1 MRNIIFQF
9 KSIYPVENIIN
20 DKILVE
26 LNSDQLNY
34 NDLMSFFMTKIQ
46 CSIQNVIENLL
57 FIFNNERFSEEKVYN
72 LENNLNVVQIVLKKD
87 ENDLEQK
94 LRVMFNLYGF
104 DSSELHFNREN
115 LENLRMEKR
124 QKLNIEK
131 LKTIQEMRNN
141 LVGNVSEIKEQ
152 DDDDI
157 FVRHNNPFIRDFNGM
172 NLQNNQTTNRRIN
185 FSEFNHGEIM
195 NRQIK
200 EDEEI
205 NKPIPLEEIKF
216 NEEIIE
222 KSNNKTIELFKND
235 NFKTLLKIFNDE
247 PDVFKTFASYIT
259 HGDVQLDYF
268 DDIEET
274 NYDNELEAIK
284 SLEVDIDD
292 ELIIEALKR
301 FKGHIN
307 LSLRYLLTNSV

>member
-1 MRNIIFQF
+1 MKYIIFQF
-9 KSIYPVENIIN
+9 KSIYQVENIIN

-72 LENNLNVVQIVLKKD
+72 LENNLNMVQIVLKKD

-141 LVGNVSEIKEQ
+141 LVGNVGEIKEQ

-172 NLQNNQTTNRRIN
+172 NLQNNQSTNRRIN
-185 FSEFNHGEIM
+185 FSEFNEV
-195 NRQIK
+195 K

-274 NYDNELEAIK
+274 SYDNELEAIK
-284 SLEVDIDD
+284 SLEVDIND
-292 ELIIEALKR
+292 ELIMEALKR

-307 LSLRYLLTNSV
+307 LSLRYLLTNSL

>member
-1 MRNIIFQF
+1 MKYIIFQF

-26 LNSDQLNY
+26 LNSDQLSF
-34 NDLMSFFMTKIQ
+34 NDLISFFMNKIK
-46 CSIQNVIENLL
+46 CSLENMINNLL
-57 FIFNNERFSEEKVYN
+57 FIFNNERFNPEKQYD
-72 LENNLNVVQIVLKKD
+72 LDEKINVVQLVLKKD

-94 LRVMFNLYGF
+94 LRVLFNLYGF
-104 DSSELHFNREN
+104 DASEFHFNREN
-115 LENLRMEKR
+115 LENLKMENR
-124 QKLNIEK
+124 QKLNVEK

-157 FVRHNNPFIRDFNGM
+157 FVRHNNPFIRGFNGM
-172 NLQNNQTTNRRIN
+172 NLQNNQSTNRRIN
-185 FSEFNHGEIM
+185 FSEFNEV
-195 NRQIK
+195 K

-247 PDVFKTFASYIT
+247 PDIFKTFASYIT

-268 DDIEET
+268 DDIQET

-284 SLEVDIDD
+284 SLEVNIDD